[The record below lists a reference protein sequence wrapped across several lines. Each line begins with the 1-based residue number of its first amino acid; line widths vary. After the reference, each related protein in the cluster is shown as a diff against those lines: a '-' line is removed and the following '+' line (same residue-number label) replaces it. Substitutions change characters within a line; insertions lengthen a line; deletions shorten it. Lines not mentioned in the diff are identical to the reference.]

1 MADYKNLTPEQ
12 VRTVLASE
20 ETDYNKLSFENIN
33 DLRLALDT
41 ASNNFAANEKNRDSY
56 MILADLMAERIE
68 NLSADELDSMSPLE
82 LENLQD
88 LIKNY
93 SNSVKGKY
101 EGKAA
106 DLLQKIET
114 IRKTGNQQTLESNA
128 QTATNT
134 EANTAT
140 STATE
145 GNSQTKKETTSQN
158 ASDAAS
164 SSSATD
170 TNGTQQDPI
179 FQENSAVNVY
189 NALEVAERM
198 ESLSPSQLYD
208 LRRSLLNARSNDR
221 TNAANLKLEEYVVNK
236 AQQYADNKFV
246 ITDMEEAYA
255 LRDLLTLVKDYP
267 QGDKAKDGSKSL
279 SDALNKVGAEI
290 TGFEEEFGLD
300 AKSLQ
305 TPEIVKE
312 NIAKLDSMPSNKS
325 LFELDAKPEKLQP
338 AIEYR
343 DVVEILNVA
352 KQNGNVPEISV
363 LTGALQCKELDETQ
377 KKQLLSLVERRI
389 TATSKLEHKD
399 FKNFEY
405 LLNAAQANGSS
416 HKKQT
421 ALLDNA
427 RLAYQ
432 QQAPLKNKEFQDIYN
447 ILNNL
452 QIGGELRAFGRE
464 TLNQS
469 GKDSDVALFM
479 EQIRRETEMYLANT
493 QKNITPQV
501 FEQEYA
507 ARLRKGLVS
516 VIYADQ
522 VAKGKISEKDFD
534 KMFSN
539 LVVSAQQ
546 KKPIKLNQDTIIGW
560 QAARTNRAENAVN
573 ILGKR
578 AGYEQ
583 VSKSF
588 SERIKQLDTKL
599 TQKYGK
605 AYSMV
610 KGVLKSGGW
619 GAAYALAGTTFG
631 PAGIAAVATAS
642 FANQAW
648 GFVKTFKKERA
659 DAIAKGEKPQNL
671 WQYMKNNKLRT
682 AGVLLSGATA
692 ALGGAG
698 LMGIDLDASVNVA
711 KSAAGM
717 LLAGSGALH
726 QASQAYKQT
735 QGSKGKKAWAATKT
749 FAASGVS
756 FALGMLAG
764 KAAGEMVND
773 FATDMHST
781 TDTLYHHTA
790 NTQTQQVV
798 NINGQEFHVEHAS
811 TNGAMLMTGLTSDG
825 QNMEVAFDEH
835 GTVTGLTVD
844 GQQHSPTEL
853 KDINQNFDASAAY
866 QQASELK
873 VNFYYT
879 PDKDVDY
886 VNVNDGQ
893 ELDLNN
899 LSAEQQHDLKMAF
912 LRDPREVNELLGS
925 KEWMSS
931 KDLQEA
937 WDNGTITDEQK
948 AQILDFASKR
958 FDEHGHFQDMDGKPS
973 AAQMEAEAKEWT
985 AAHSRSNETNSG
997 AAETQNPSVV
1007 RQDFEPIAP
1016 IDAAQKLQVEA
1027 VTLQQQD
1034 IKTPEVEHKS
1044 MFDVKKIKIDENG
1057 EAKIVAHGSNGERIV
1072 ARTDADN
1079 IDSRLTDENTSKIKY
1094 HNDDTISVVKR
1105 DESGNEVKYNIN
1117 ENGEI
1122 NSYRVNG
1129 YVKDIDN
1136 SQQTPED
1143 LKYNQDVYQNLS
1155 DIKDSA
1161 AHEVVEHQLS
1171 EKQTAENTQNTV
1183 AGEVSGKEQD
1193 TAPSETVQAQE
1204 EQSQTNGK
1212 TPAENVQTS
1221 TSNEATNNGQ
1231 DTAAKESSQTQT
1243 EPATQIVDA
1252 HNITKSGIT
1261 YDVATTQEGG
1271 LRINY
1276 DTRDAD
1282 LSTLTQANKDLTV
1295 KTDNQGHY
1303 QYGLA
1308 TANSAQEA
1316 QDTHDLLLKDAY
1328 INNEILKD
1336 LNSRGDDLNSAE
1348 QSLKYICE
1356 SKSHK
1361 YEQSGLT
1368 FSSDGKPIYNDNI
1381 LGNDVKTVGT
1391 NDYAKAETKTT
1402 SDVLSG
1408 QDKISDKISTLR
1420 GTSNHTPSHRGNTDV
1435 AQNATDIAIKATREQ
1450 TRS

>member
-208 LRRSLLNARSNDR
+208 LRRSLKARSNDR

-312 NIAKLDSMPSNKS
+312 NIAKLDGMPSNKS

-338 AIEYR
+338 ATEYR

-648 GFVKTFKKERA
+648 GFVKTFKKEHA

-886 VNVNDGQ
+886 VNVNDAQ

-958 FDEHGHFQDMDGKPS
+958 FDEHGHFQDVDGKPS

-1057 EAKIVAHGSNGERIV
+1057 EAKIVAHGPNGERIV

-1171 EKQTAENTQNTV
+1171 EKQVAENTQNTV

-1204 EQSQTNGK
+1204 EQSQTAEKTVTENTQ
-1212 TPAENVQTS
+1212 TPAAREVGGNEQDAANRETDQT
-1221 TSNEATNNGQ
+1221 TVV
-1231 DTAAKESSQTQT
+1231 
-1243 EPATQIVDA
+1243 PPQIVEA
-1252 HNITKSGIT
+1252 HHITSSGIA
-1261 YDVATTQEGG
+1261 YDVSSTQEGG

-1282 LSTLTQANKDLTV
+1282 LESLKLSNKDLATES
-1295 KTDNQGHY
+1295 DHQGHY
-1303 QYGLA
+1303 KYGLA
-1308 TANSAQEA
+1308 IGDSAKEA
-1316 QDTHDLLLKDAY
+1316 QDSHDLLVKDAY

-1336 LNSRGDDLNSAE
+1336 LNSRGDNLNSAE
-1348 QSLKYICE
+1348 QSLKDLCE
-1356 SKSHK
+1356 NKSYR

-1368 FSSDGKPIYNDNI
+1368 FSDDGKPIYNTELLN
-1381 LGNDVKTVGT
+1381 NDAKYARAEAKTAGDTVG
-1391 NDYAKAETKTT
+1391 E
-1402 SDVLSG
+1402 
-1408 QDKISDKISTLR
+1408 QDKLSDRISNLR
-1420 GTSNHTPSHRGNTDV
+1420 GTSNHSHSHRGNTDV
-1435 AQNATDIAIKATREQ
+1435 AQNATEIAIKATREQ